1 VSWAG
6 RIVRPN
12 PRMDNGLTSA
22 ETSPTT
28 MPTNMLR
35 RRLVSA
41 ALSLPVLPLSWL
53 PVSVLPVVLLQGC
66 AAPLPKRSNRTT
78 AAAAE
83 SILEKSAAAHGI
95 DALSTLTDINVGY
108 AGKWRA
114 FMNKLQPALVDA
126 GYRGASEERILLRER
141 LVAQALTGPSGRK
154 HVVRR
159 SLPGEQGSARVWRN
173 GEESHDGEQLAAAA
187 LVVDGYSLFLLG
199 PMLLAQHWRAER
211 ALTMELGGVEHLTLD
226 HRQYE
231 CDVLRI
237 GMKPGLGFSES
248 DELALFIDREEHLMR
263 RVRFSLDG
271 LESTRGAIA
280 EVEADEHVTLH
291 GIRWPTRFYERLL
304 RPLPLPVH
312 NWHLTGLDVNR
323 GLTLGEVDGP
333 EFSGRAAAPAA
344 KVDLGD

>member
-1 VSWAG
+1 
-6 RIVRPN
+6 
-12 PRMDNGLTSA
+12 
-22 ETSPTT
+22 
-28 MPTNMLR
+28 MPTNVLR

-41 ALSLPVLPLSWL
+41 ALSLPVLPLSML
-53 PVSVLPVVLLQGC
+53 PFPLLQGC
-66 AAPLPKRSNRTT
+66 TAPLPKRSNAETS
-78 AAAAE
+78 AAAE
-83 SILEKSAAAHGI
+83 SLLETSAAAHGVA
-95 DALSTLTDINVGY
+95 ALSTLTDINVSY

-114 FMNKLQPALVDA
+114 LMNKLQPALVDA

-159 SLPGEQGSARVWRN
+159 SLPGEQGTARVWFN
-173 GEESHDGEQLAAAA
+173 GEESHSDEQQAAAA
-187 LVVDGYSLFLLG
+187 LVVDGYGLFLLG
-199 PMLLAQHWRAER
+199 PMLLAQHWQGER
-211 ALTMELGGVEHLTLD
+211 SLVMDLDGVQHLTLD
-226 HRQYE
+226 HREYE

-237 GMKPGLGFSES
+237 RMKPGLGFSES

-280 EVEADEHVTLH
+280 EVEAYEHVTLH
-291 GIRWPTRFYERLL
+291 GVRWPTRFYERLL

-323 GLTLGEVDGP
+323 GLTPGEIEGP
-333 EFSGRAAAPAA
+333 ELSGKAAAPAQRYP
-344 KVDLGD
+344 G